1 MAEDG
6 RGQAGSLI
14 GDLFLFVSL
23 LVSVL
28 EMKWGF

>member
-6 RGQAGSLI
+6 RGQAGSLL
-14 GDLFLFVSL
+14 GDLVLFVFL